1 MSNIG
6 SLPNFLLGLSIFN
19 ESPQLITQS
28 RPYESSESS
37 FGSPRRKTMGSV
49 EFRKLAA
56 EKMTLEDR
64 PEGYKYVSE
73 HKDIENCIRVSSAA
87 PTNRSIQKRPVTR
100 SVYKSKP
107 VTSRISCRRDPK
119 ETEMPVQKTVKMQ
132 EKIRNELL

>member
-28 RPYESSESS
+28 HPYESSESS

-49 EFRKLAA
+49 EFQKLAA
-56 EKMTLEDR
+56 EKITLEDR

-73 HKDIENCIRVSSAA
+73 HKDIENYIRVSSAA
-87 PTNRSIQKRPVTR
+87 PTNRSAQKRPVTR

-107 VTSRISCRRDPK
+107 VTSRVSCRRDPK
-119 ETEMPVQKTVKMQ
+119 ETEMPIQKTVKMQ